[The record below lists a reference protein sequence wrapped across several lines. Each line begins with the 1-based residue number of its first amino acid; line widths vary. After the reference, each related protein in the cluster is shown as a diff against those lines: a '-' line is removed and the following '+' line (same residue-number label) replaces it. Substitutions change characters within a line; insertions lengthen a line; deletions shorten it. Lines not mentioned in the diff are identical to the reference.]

1 MPSGAAILCAIAVLL
16 LSGYGRRVAASV
28 GVAPAILAA
37 WCFLAA
43 GASVLNL
50 SLPPLGSLTWQPLV
64 NPGGVLVPMAFEA
77 FLLFGPGGSRRPV
90 AGACGPADGWALLAG
105 ALGGL
110 TLVGAVAWGLSTG
123 MAWPAFGFAVLIG
136 IALGPGPMGSPR
148 LAVLSGGAVV
158 LSAVLGRAVL
168 AAMGWSAWPGALG
181 GGHAFDV
188 AVWVLVV
195 AGAVPHPALLLRSH
209 PVRPVRDAV
218 PQRR

>member
-28 GVAPAILAA
+28 GVPPALLAA
-37 WCFLAA
+37 WCFLGA

-64 NPGGVLVPMAFEA
+64 NPGGVLVPAAFEA
-77 FLLFGPGGSRRPV
+77 FLLLGPGASRRRIPGV
-90 AGACGPADGWALLAG
+90 SGPSAGWALLAG
-105 ALGGL
+105 AIGGL
-110 TLVGAVAWGLSTG
+110 TLAGAVAWDLSTG
-123 MAWPAFGFAVLIG
+123 MVWPAFGFAMLIG

-148 LAVLSGGAVV
+148 LAIMSGGAAV
-158 LSAVLGRAVL
+158 LSAVLGRAAI

-181 GGHAFDV
+181 GGHAFDA

-195 AGAVPHPALLLRSH
+195 AGAVPRQALLLRSNTA
-209 PVRPVRDAV
+209 RPVREAV